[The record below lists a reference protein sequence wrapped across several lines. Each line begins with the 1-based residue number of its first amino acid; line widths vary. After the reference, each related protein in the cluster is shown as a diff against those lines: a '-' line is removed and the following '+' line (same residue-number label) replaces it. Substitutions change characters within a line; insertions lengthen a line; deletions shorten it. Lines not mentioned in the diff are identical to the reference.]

1 MIDATGDLC
10 DRLLRILPPETYDR
24 VIVIDTTAAWVP
36 CINPFDRRLIRDKPR
51 DVIAGEI
58 GQIFARIEPE
68 IWAGALINA
77 CYVAALVRRY
87 PTDEL
92 SMAQQDRGRRQREP
106 ARSPAG
112 PSVTPPSVPGPPGRQ
127 R

>member
-1 MIDATGDLC
+1 
-10 DRLLRILPPETYDR
+10 LPAEQHLAQLSQQRYGVHP
-24 VIVIDTTAAWVP
+24 
-36 CINPFDRRLIRDKPR
+36 
-51 DVIAGEI
+51 
-58 GQIFARIEPE
+58 
-68 IWAGALINA
+68 LINA

-112 PSVTPPSVPGPPGRQ
+112 PAVTPPSVPGPPARRQ
-127 R
+127 STM